1 MRKILATLLAF
12 TTLSATAQQP
22 AQQPVPPPPAGSN
35 WQHVQ
40 ALPIGASINVKAR
53 ASHLTCKLKSVDADS
68 LTCTH
73 GKDLVFQRADILSIK
88 IPHRGRS
95 TLVGLGV
102 GAGVGAIVGAATSG
116 CSTAEK
122 NSWFGCFLTP
132 TRPQGAAIGA
142 LVFGLIAAPVGA
154 LTDFTRST
162 VYTAP

>member
-1 MRKILATLLAF
+1 MRVFLLTLALVPA
-12 TTLSATAQQP
+12 LSAPAQQP
-22 AQQPVPPPPAGSN
+22 AQQPVSPPAGSN
-35 WQHVQ
+35 WQNVE
-40 ALPIGASINVKAR
+40 ALPAGARVEIKAQTR
-53 ASHLTCKLKSVDADS
+53 HASCKLKSVDADT
-68 LTCTH
+68 LTCSQA
-73 GKDLVFQRADILSIK
+73 KEVVFQRTEILTIK
-88 IPHRGRS
+88 IPRRGRS
-95 TLVGLGV
+95 TLIAMGV

>member
-1 MRKILATLLAF
+1 MRVFLLTLALVPA
-12 TTLSATAQQP
+12 LSSPAQQP
-22 AQQPVPPPPAGSN
+22 AQQPASPPAGSN

-40 ALPIGASINVKAR
+40 ALPVGASINVKAR
-53 ASHLTCKLKSVDADS
+53 KSHAGCKLKSVDADS

-73 GKDLVFQRADILSIK
+73 GKDLVFQRTDILSVK
-88 IPHRGRS
+88 IPRRGRS
-95 TLVGLGV
+95 TLIAMGV

-142 LVFGLIAAPVGA
+142 LVFGLIATPVGA